1 MTCAAAFPNW
11 WFGGNFEILEKVRES
26 IVNSSFLNGLFTPRP
41 SQQCNSCFGYYSGVA
56 LDLDPAVAESHGIL
70 FRVRRLGYYSG
81 GASDLNPTSR
91 LNGALQIKG
100 LITALG
106 LTLLSTWKVVLV
118 VPKVDFGSIL

>member
-81 GASDLNPTSR
+81 GASDLNPTS
-91 LNGALQIKG
+91 LLKYS
-100 LITALG
+100 
-106 LTLLSTWKVVLV
+106 LLS
-118 VPKVDFGSIL
+118 SINTL

>member
-81 GASDLNPTSR
+81 GASDLNPTS
-91 LNGALQIKG
+91 Q
-100 LITALG
+100 
-106 LTLLSTWKVVLV
+106 
-118 VPKVDFGSIL
+118 PKPNQTKFSANMTRYG